1 MASIIKKIK
10 KGRPYY
16 YAVESKRVDGKPRI
30 VWQKYLGTVEGMVAR
45 AEEARP
51 ERPKE
56 AVIFELGGVAALL
69 RIAQRLGVKELID
82 EAVPK
87 REQGPSVGH
96 YLLLAAINRALA
108 PCSKLGIAD
117 WYETTVLRRLW
128 RFPASA
134 FSSQRFW
141 DHMDMVSEEAIEE
154 IGERLIP
161 RIRAEFGLHPDLLL
175 YDTTNFFTFISTTN
189 SRADLPA
196 RGHSKAGRGDLRQV
210 GLALLVTRDFQVPL
224 AHRLYAGNVPD
235 VTLFHQMAG
244 ELLARYRA
252 LGGEASATLVMDK
265 GNVSDDAME
274 ELVVGGAHFVAA
286 LPASRLP
293 ELLATPEGDFRDLA
307 GMPGSRA
314 AVAEAELW
322 GRRVRVVVT
331 LTESFFARQ
340 LHGLTQN
347 LDRAGRKLYDLEQS
361 LERRRRA
368 GARGKKPTLA
378 GTRARVREILAPQ
391 FMADLY
397 RVEVE
402 DEGGLPRLR
411 YRLDREALR
420 ALTEGRL
427 GKDAHRHGP
436 AGLVT
441 GGGGGGLPQPHADRG
456 YLPQDKGY
464 PVPFLAARLPLDR
477 PEAPGARVLLRAGA
491 HAGHPGPPGG
501 EPGWESSSRF
511 PPF

>member
-16 YAVESKRVDGKPRI
+16 YAVESKRVDGKPRM

-45 AEEARP
+45 AEGARP
-51 ERPKE
+51 ARPKE

-82 EAVPK
+82 EA
-87 REQGPSVGH
+87 GPSVGH

-141 DHMDMVSEEAIEE
+141 DHMDMVTEEAIEQV
-154 IGERLIP
+154 GERLLP
-161 RIRAEFGLHPDLLL
+161 RIREEFGLGADLLL
-175 YDTTNFFTFISTTN
+175 YDTTN

-252 LGGEASATLVMDK
+252 LGGESEGATLVMDK

-286 LPASRLP
+286 LPASPAPGTPGHPRGGFPRPCRHARVPRRGRALGP
-293 ELLATPEGDFRDLA
+293 QGAGGGDAYGELLR
-307 GMPGSRA
+307 
-314 AVAEAELW
+314 
-322 GRRVRVVVT
+322 
-331 LTESFFARQ
+331 
-340 LHGLTQN
+340 
-347 LDRAGRKLYDLEQS
+347 
-361 LERRRRA
+361 
-368 GARGKKPTLA
+368 
-378 GTRARVREILAPQ
+378 
-391 FMADLY
+391 
-397 RVEVE
+397 
-402 DEGGLPRLR
+402 
-411 YRLDREALR
+411 
-420 ALTEGRL
+420 
-427 GKDAHRHGP
+427 P
-436 AGLVT
+436 A
-441 GGGGGGLPQPHADRG
+441 
-456 YLPQDKGY
+456 
-464 PVPFLAARLPLDR
+464 AARADPEPGPGR
-477 PEAPGARVLLRAGA
+477 PEAPRPGAEPGEAARGRGARQKA
-491 HAGHPGPPGG
+491 HAGGHPGAGPRDPGPPVHGG
-501 EPGWESSSRF
+501 PLPGRGGG
-511 PPF
+511 

>member
-274 ELVVGGAHFVAA
+274 ELVVGGGA
-286 LPASRLP
+286 LRGGA
-293 ELLATPEGDFRDLA
+293 
-307 GMPGSRA
+307 
-314 AVAEAELW
+314 
-322 GRRVRVVVT
+322 
-331 LTESFFARQ
+331 ARQ
-340 LHGLTQN
+340 PAPGTPGHPRGGFP
-347 LDRAGRKLYDLEQS
+347 RPCRHARIPG
-361 LERRRRA
+361 RRRR
-368 GARGKKPTLA
+368 G
-378 GTRARVREILAPQ
+378 
-391 FMADLY
+391 
-397 RVEVE
+397 
-402 DEGGLPRLR
+402 
-411 YRLDREALR
+411 R
-420 ALTEGRL
+420 AL
-427 GKDAHRHGP
+427 GP
-436 AGLVT
+436 QGA
-441 GGGGGGLPQPHADRG
+441 GGGDAYGELLRPAVARADPEPGPGG
-456 YLPQDKGY
+456 
-464 PVPFLAARLPLDR
+464 
-477 PEAPGARVLLRAGA
+477 PEAPRPRAEPGEAAPGRGARQKA
-491 HAGHPGPPGG
+491 HAGGHPGAGAGDPGPPVHGG
-501 EPGWESSSRF
+501 PLPGRGGG
-511 PPF
+511 